1 MDLKL
6 VKMEAVLVGESGL
19 IQMTLKLSEML
30 LAQIMPTV
38 PN

>member
-19 IQMTLKLSEML
+19 IQMTLKAFRNAFSTNH
-30 LAQIMPTV
+30 AHGS
-38 PN
+38 